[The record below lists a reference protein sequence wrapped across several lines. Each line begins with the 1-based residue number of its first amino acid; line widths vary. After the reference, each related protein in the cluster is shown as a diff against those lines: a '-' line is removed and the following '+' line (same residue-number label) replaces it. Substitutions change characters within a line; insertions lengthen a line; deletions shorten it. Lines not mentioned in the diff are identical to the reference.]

1 MLNQLKLKIMKAIK
15 INNFPKSLV
24 SVLVENDITFA
35 YNWGNVIAMGTSSID
50 KLKAR
55 LMKIGVAPS
64 DVELLSCEV
73 IELNSASEVY
83 DF

>member
-1 MLNQLKLKIMKAIK
+1 MKAIK

-35 YNWGNVIAMGTSSID
+35 YNWGNVIVMGTSSID

-55 LMKIGVAPS
+55 LMKIGVAP
-64 DVELLSCEV
+64 LM
-73 IELNSASEVY
+73 
-83 DF
+83 

>member
-1 MLNQLKLKIMKAIK
+1 
-15 INNFPKSLV
+15 
-24 SVLVENDITFA
+24 
-35 YNWGNVIAMGTSSID
+35 MGTSSID

-73 IELNSASEVY
+73 IELNNASDIY

>member
-1 MLNQLKLKIMKAIK
+1 MKVIK
-15 INNFPKSLV
+15 INNFSESLV
-24 SVLVENDITFA
+24 LVFVENNITFA
-35 YNWGNVIAMGTSSID
+35 YNWGNAIVMGTSSIE

-73 IELNSASEVY
+73 IELNNASDIY